1 MVNLFNFKS
10 VENFASEEWEHH
22 TIHFYRTKDYGTL
35 EIKTG
40 DIVDWTY
47 TNSNER
53 IAIDGPGVT
62 DISHNKRMFTR
73 YEFNQEGEFAYK
85 STLNDKKH
93 GIIKVTNRQPP
104 PTTDAISS
112 FFGRPKDR
120 TATTAARPATT
131 AARQVTTTARPRT
144 TAARPRTTDPEPAG
158 LSTGAIIV
166 IVNAII
172 WGVALLFIFYQFTI
186 SK

>member
-1 MVNLFNFKS
+1 
-10 VENFASEEWEHH
+10 
-22 TIHFYRTKDYGTL
+22 
-35 EIKTG
+35 
-40 DIVDWTY
+40 
-47 TNSNER
+47 
-53 IAIDGPGVT
+53 
-62 DISHNKRMFTR
+62 MFTR

-144 TAARPRTTDPEPAG
+144 TDPEPAG
-158 LSTGAIIV
+158 LSTGAIIG

-172 WGVALLFIFYQFTI
+172 WGLILWFFFKFII
-186 SK
+186 